1 MRNNRRKFETDIITA
16 VSYGC
21 NISVISKQHD
31 IKITIVRQ
39 VVNIKLERVEHPE
52 SSLVVARSEINP
64 NKMTHRL

>member
-1 MRNNRRKFETDIITA
+1 MRNNLRKFETDFITA

-21 NISVISKQHD
+21 NISFISKQHD

-39 VVNIKLERVEHPE
+39 VVNIKLERVEDPE
-52 SSLVVARSEINP
+52 SSLVVARSEMNP